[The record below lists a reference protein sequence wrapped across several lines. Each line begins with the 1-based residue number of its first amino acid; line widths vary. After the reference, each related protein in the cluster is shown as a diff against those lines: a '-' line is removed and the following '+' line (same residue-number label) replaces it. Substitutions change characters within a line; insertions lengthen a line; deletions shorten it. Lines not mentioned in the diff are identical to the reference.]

1 MLPLF
6 LAGLRPLGPSRN
18 VFVASGPRH
27 PGFLSHLETL
37 GQMLVEWMSE
47 WMRVPAGVRILPC
60 ILGVSGVA
68 AWFGRVP
75 CGTLFRQL
83 GWCSGTELSSWVAP
97 LQTAMQMLLMGSCR

>member
-6 LAGLRPLGPSRN
+6 LAGLCPPGPSRN

-47 WMRVPAGVRILPC
+47 WMRVHSAP
-60 ILGVSGVA
+60 
-68 AWFGRVP
+68 
-75 CGTLFRQL
+75 RQASEYFPVF
-83 GWCSGTELSSWVAP
+83 WE
-97 LQTAMQMLLMGSCR
+97 